1 MTTIAVMQPYFVP
14 YLGFFRLFNRAD
26 IFVAFDCVQF
36 PRRGFVHRNKL
47 SDRSGTLQY
56 LTLPLQRAP
65 RDVRINQLRFRA
77 GANAE
82 FQRLI
87 RRFPAVQ
94 RVDGGDSL
102 MAWATALEGRSVA
115 AYLVSGL
122 ALCAQRLGVAK
133 PIYRSSALD
142 LPDELRGQDRVLAI
156 AEAFGADAYVNA
168 PGGRELY
175 DPEVFKQRGIRLGFL
190 DPFDGPKTSVLER
203 LLVENNT
210 TLRRELGE
218 RATVDWV
225 L

>member
-1 MTTIAVMQPYFVP
+1 MTTIAIMQPYFVP
-14 YLGFFRLFNRAD
+14 YLGFFRLFDRVD

-36 PRRGFVHRNKL
+36 PRRGYVHRNKL

-65 RDVRINQLRFRA
+65 RNVRIDQLRFRA
-77 GANAE
+77 GADAE

-87 RRFPAVQ
+87 RRFPALQ
-94 RVDGGDSL
+94 RAVGTDDL

-156 AEAFGADAYVNA
+156 AEAFGADTYVNA
-168 PGGRELY
+168 PGGRDLY
-175 DPEVFKQRGIRLGFL
+175 DPGVFERHGVRLGFL
-190 DPFDGPKTSVLER
+190 DAFDGPKTSVLER
-203 LLVENNT
+203 LLVEDT
-210 TLRRELGE
+210 TLLRRELGE
-218 RATVDWV
+218 RATVEWV
-225 L
+225 S